1 VFQEARRRD
10 FSLAKEEARGA
21 ATGLLLP
28 YFASGWGNG
37 RGETA
42 CLVGGQIRHHPLNL
56 KAPQEPPPNVLDP
69 PTSLNY
75 APMLSD
81 RRGPQLC
88 PHVDVRE
95 TDKEIV
101 VEAELPGIDEK
112 DISLALQDG
121 VLTIRGEKKH
131 EHDEEKENY
140 RVMERRY
147 GSFQRS
153 LRLPDTVDQD
163 KVEASFDNGVLKI
176 KVAKRPADGW

>member
-1 VFQEARRRD
+1 MTNNDDKSSKKDIARRYSD
-10 FSLAKEEARGA
+10 PFSALRAEMDS
-21 ATGLLLP
+21 L
-28 YFASGWGNG
+28 FDSF
-37 RGETA
+37 
-42 CLVGGQIRHHPLNL
+42 VGGLP
-56 KAPQEPPPNVLDP
+56 AFSGMFG
-69 PTSLNY
+69 TSGARSFALT
-75 APMLSD
+75 
-81 RRGPQLC
+81 

-131 EHDEEKENY
+131 EHGEEKENY

-153 LRLPDTVDQD
+153 LGLPDTVDQD

-176 KVAKRPADGW
+176 KVPKRPEAIGKQRTIPIRKG